1 MRGGV
6 MTRTGRPRS
15 YLMCPPD
22 YFRVDYAINPWM
34 DPARPTDA
42 ALARDQWMRLG
53 GVLRRLGHSIELA
66 EPQPEL
72 PDMVFAANA
81 ATVIDGRVLVA
92 SFRHGER
99 AGESSV
105 YERWF
110 RAREYQ
116 RVRVARSVNEGE
128 GDHLLAGGWILA
140 ANGMRTGRASH
151 SETSSYFGRPVVGL
165 TLVDPRF
172 YHLDTALAV
181 LSDREVMYYPAAF
194 DAPSL
199 LRLRAL
205 FPGAIE
211 ADAEDAA
218 VFGLN
223 AISDGRHVVLP
234 TGATALAARLAARGY
249 EPVHVEVGELLK
261 AGGGPKCCVLELRS
275 RAPRFGAVPTGQGDL
290 AATGRDRS
298 APGHMTAPSGGTAP
312 RQAL

>member
-1 MRGGV
+1 MPVSVGV
-6 MTRTGRPRS
+6 LRTSRPRS
-15 YLMCPPD
+15 YLMCPPE

-42 ALARDQWMRLG
+42 VLAYEQWTRLG
-53 GVLRRLGHSIELA
+53 DVLRGLGHAIELA
-66 EPQPEL
+66 QPHPDL

-110 RAREYQ
+110 RTRGYRQVRMARDF
-116 RVRVARSVNEGE
+116 NEGE

-140 ANGMRTGRASH
+140 GHGMRTGRASH
-151 SETSSYFGRPVVGL
+151 SETSGYFGRPVVGL

-181 LSDREVMYYPAAF
+181 LSEREVMYYPAAF
-194 DAPSL
+194 DAASL
-199 LRLRAL
+199 RRLRGL

-234 TGATALAARLAARGY
+234 AGATSLAARLAARGFT
-249 EPVHVEVGELLK
+249 PVHVEVGELLK

-275 RAPRFGAVPTGQGDL
+275 RAPRFAAVPAGQGR
-290 AATGRDRS
+290 AAAS
-298 APGHMTAPSGGTAP
+298 ARPRGT
-312 RQAL
+312 